1 MNPVESTVMSDAK
14 NSARPRVSIVVAMFN
29 EEPAIAAFFR
39 EIDAVAVRISFEVEY
54 VCVNDGSRDGTLNV
68 LLARQAQDRRI
79 RIVDLARNFGK
90 EAAMTAGLANARG
103 DAVIVIDADLQ
114 DPPELIEQFVAK
126 WQEGFEVVYGIRA
139 SRAADSFVKRATAG
153 AFYKLFNRITSVPIP
168 PDAGD
173 FRLLDR
179 KVVDALLLFPE
190 RNRFMKGLFAWVG
203 FRQTGVEFVRRPR
216 VQGTTTWNYWKLVDF
231 AIDGVTGFST
241 VPLRIWSFVGALVS
255 LVGFAYAIF
264 LVVRTLIYGID
275 VPGYASIMVTVLFIG
290 GVQLLCLG
298 MLGEYMGRLYM
309 EVKGRPIYIVSRIYE
324 DEAV

>member
-1 MNPVESTVMSDAK
+1 MSGLL
-14 NSARPRVSIVVAMFN
+14 SIVVAMFN
-29 EEPAIAAFFR
+29 EEASIDAFFTQV
-39 EIDAVAVRISFEVEY
+39 DAVAARLPLAIEY
-54 VCVNDGSRDGTLNV
+54 VCVNDGSRDGTLTK
-68 LLARQAQDRRI
+68 LLAHQARDKRI

-90 EAAMTAGLANARG
+90 EAAMTAGIAHARG
-103 DAVIVIDADLQ
+103 DAVVVIDADLQ

-126 WQEGFEVVYGIRA
+126 WREGYEVVYGIRA
-139 SRAADSFVKRATAG
+139 SRASDTFAKRISAE

-179 KVVDALLLFPE
+179 KVVDALLTFPE

-203 FRQTGVEFVRRPR
+203 FKQIGVPFVRQPR
-216 VQGTTTWNYWKLVDF
+216 AHGKTAWNSWKLINF

-241 VPLRIWSFVGALVS
+241 IPLRVWSYVGAFVS
-255 LVGFAYAIF
+255 LIGFAYALF
-264 LVVRTLIYGID
+264 LVIRTVLYGVD
-275 VPGYASIMVTVLFIG
+275 VPGYASIMVTVLFLG

-309 EVKGRPIYIVSRIYE
+309 EAKGRPIYIVSRVYE
-324 DEAV
+324 DKPN

>member
-1 MNPVESTVMSDAK
+1 MSGAEPK
-14 NSARPRVSIVVAMFN
+14 LLSIVVAMFN
-29 EEPAIAAFFR
+29 EEAVIDAFFA
-39 EIDAVAVRISFEVEY
+39 EMDAVAARLQLAVEY
-54 VCVNDGSRDGTLNV
+54 VCVNDGSRDGTLAK
-68 LLARQAQDRRI
+68 LLARQAQDKRI

-90 EAAMTAGLANARG
+90 EAAMTAGLAHARG
-103 DAVIVIDADLQ
+103 DAVVVIDADLQ
-114 DPPELIEQFVAK
+114 DPPELIEQFAAK
-126 WQEGFEVVYGIRA
+126 WHEGFEVVYGIRA
-139 SRAADSFVKRATAG
+139 SRSSDSFAKRVTAE

-179 KVVDALLLFPE
+179 KVVDALLTFPE

-203 FRQTGVEFVRRPR
+203 FKQIGVPFVRQPR
-216 VQGTTTWNYWKLVDF
+216 LQGKTAWNYWKLINF

-241 VPLRIWSFVGALVS
+241 IPLRVWSFVGAFVS
-255 LVGFAYAIF
+255 LIGFAYALF
-264 LVVRTLIYGID
+264 LVIRTLIFGID

-309 EVKGRPIYIVSRIYE
+309 ETKGRPIYIVSRIYE
-324 DEAV
+324 DKPN

>member
-1 MNPVESTVMSDAK
+1 MSGADQ
-14 NSARPRVSIVVAMFN
+14 SATPRISIVVAMYN
-29 EEPAIAAFFR
+29 EEAAIDAFFADVDR
-39 EIDAVAVRISFEVEY
+39 AAARLPFAVEY
-54 VCVNDGSRDGTLNV
+54 VCVNDGSRDGTLAK
-68 LLARQAQDRRI
+68 LLARQSADKRI

-90 EAAMTAGLANARG
+90 EAAMTAGLAHAQG

-126 WQEGFEVVYGIRA
+126 WREGFEVVYGIRA
-139 SRAADSFVKRATAG
+139 SRASDSFAKRVTAS

-179 KVVDALLLFPE
+179 KVVDALLAFPE

-203 FRQTGVEFVRRPR
+203 FKQTGVPFTRRPR
-216 VQGTTTWNYWKLVDF
+216 VQGKTSWNYWKLVNF

-241 VPLRIWSFVGALVS
+241 VPLRVWSVLGALVS
-255 LVGFAYAIF
+255 LIGFAYAIF
-264 LVVRTLIYGID
+264 LIVRTIAFGVD
-275 VPGYASIMVTVLFIG
+275 VPGYASIMVTVLFLG

-298 MLGEYMGRLYM
+298 MLGEYLGRLYM
-309 EVKGRPIYIVSRIYE
+309 EAKGRPIYIVSRIYE
-324 DEAV
+324 DKTP